1 LQRVLGYA
9 LTGSTREHA
18 LFFGYGTGANGKGVT
33 ISTAAGILED
43 YAQVATIET
52 FTASFA
58 DRHTTE
64 LAALRGA
71 RLVSANETEEGR
83 RWAESRIKTLTGGDP
98 IRARF
103 MRQDEFEF
111 VPQLKLLISGNHKPG
126 LRSVDEAIKRRFHLI
141 PFLVTIPPD
150 ERDPDLA
157 EKLRAEWPAIL
168 AWMIAGC
175 LTWRRTG
182 LSPPAAV
189 RDATAAYLD
198 AQDALA
204 AWLEECCEQEAFA
217 FATRADLFESWS
229 AWATAAG
236 EHVGTRAR
244 FLDALEARGF
254 EPARPKAA
262 DPRGF
267 KGVRIIPKPAQPH
280 WNDR

>member
-1 LQRVLGYA
+1 MLGYA

-18 LFFGYGTGANGKGVT
+18 LFFGYGSGANGKGVT
-33 ISTAAGILED
+33 INTAAGILAD
-43 YAQVATIET
+43 YAQTAAVET
-52 FTASFA
+52 FTASFT

-71 RLVSANETEEGR
+71 RLVTVAETEEGR

-111 VPQLKLLISGNHKPG
+111 QPQLKLLISGNHKPG
-126 LRSVDEAIKRRFHLI
+126 LRSVDEAIRRRFHLI
-141 PFLVTIPPD
+141 PFVITIPPD

-157 EKLRAEWPAIL
+157 EKLKSEWPAIL

-175 LTWRRTG
+175 LAWQRER
-182 LSPPAAV
+182 LNPPAAV

-204 AWLEECCEQEAFA
+204 AWIEECCEQEAFA
-217 FATRADLFESWS
+217 FATRADLFEL
-229 AWATAAG
+229 
-236 EHVGTRAR
+236 V
-244 FLDALEARGF
+244 
-254 EPARPKAA
+254 
-262 DPRGF
+262 
-267 KGVRIIPKPAQPH
+267 VRMG
-280 WNDR
+280 DRRR